1 MRKEIA
7 STENTRRIQKAL
19 ANLEA
24 RLKDAEIMG
33 LGLIYGQPGLGKT
46 MTVERY
52 CVQAYRQERV
62 LVAWVRAKGIWT
74 ESSMLQDILE
84 SLGISARKYR
94 KDIMFRQVIE
104 ALMTEPA
111 MILID
116 EIDSI
121 AESRKLIGLLK
132 DIHDMTSCA
141 IAMIGEER
149 VDGLL
154 RRYHSFYNRLNRD
167 ALVYLTGHTADDV
180 TKVIRKRCE
189 VAVSQE
195 VCDEIHRSVGKKS
208 MRSVIDRIREIEAF
222 AATNQIKQF
231 GMGDYQAMLVN
242 KKAGSNTGQQPV
254 QIQGERPTMLG
265 VVNG

>member
-19 ANLEA
+19 SNLET
-24 RLKDAEIMG
+24 RLKDPEIMG

-74 ESSMLQDILE
+74 EASMLHDILE
-84 SLGISARKYR
+84 ALGIAARKYR
-94 KDIMFRQVIE
+94 KDVMLREIID
-104 ALMTEPA
+104 ALNTEPA

-116 EIDSI
+116 EIDAI
-121 AESRKLIGLLK
+121 AEKKDLVRILK

-149 VDGLL
+149 VEGLL
-154 RRYHSFYNRLNRD
+154 RRYQSFYNRLNLD

-180 TKVIRKRCE
+180 TKVIRKRCD
-189 VAVSQE
+189 VAVAQE

-222 AATNQIKQF
+222 AATNSIKQF
-231 GMGDYQAMLVN
+231 GMADYQAMLVN
-242 KKAGSNTGQQPV
+242 KKSGQ
-254 QIQGERPTMLG
+254 IERPSNAVMADRPSLG

>member
-1 MRKEIA
+1 MKKEIA

-19 ANLEA
+19 SNLEA
-24 RLKDAEIMG
+24 RLKDPEIMG

-84 SLGISARKYR
+84 ALGISARKYR
-94 KDIMFRQVIE
+94 KDVMFRQVIE
-104 ALMTEPA
+104 ALNTEPA

-116 EIDSI
+116 EIDAI
-121 AESRKLIGLLK
+121 AGNGALIRVLK

-154 RRYHSFYNRLNRD
+154 RRYQSFYNRLNHD
-167 ALVYLTGHTADDV
+167 AVVYLTGHTADDV

-189 VAVSQE
+189 VPVTQE
-195 VCDEIHRSVGKKS
+195 VADEIHRSVGKKS

-222 AATNQIKQF
+222 AVTNSIKQF
-231 GMGDYQAMLVN
+231 GIADYQAMLMN
-242 KKAGSNTGQQPV
+242 KKAGSV
-254 QIQGERPTMLG
+254 ERPSALPITDRPALG

>member
-1 MRKEIA
+1 MKKEIA

-19 ANLEA
+19 FNLEA
-24 RLKDAEIMG
+24 RLRDSEIMG

-84 SLGISARKYR
+84 ALGISARKYR

-104 ALMTEPA
+104 ALNSEPA

-116 EIDSI
+116 EIDAI

-132 DIHDMTSCA
+132 DIHDMTACA
-141 IAMIGEER
+141 ITMIGEER

-180 TKVIRKRCE
+180 TKVIKKRCE
-189 VAVSQE
+189 ITVSQE
-195 VCDEIHRSVGKKS
+195 VCDEIHRAVGKKS
-208 MRSVIDRIREIEAF
+208 MRSVIDRIREMEAF
-222 AATNQIKQF
+222 AATNSIKQF
-231 GMGDYQAMLVN
+231 GMTEYQAMLVN
-242 KKAGSNTGQQPV
+242 KKSGQ
-254 QIQGERPTMLG
+254 IERPSNAVMSDRPSLG

>member
-19 ANLEA
+19 SNLEA
-24 RLKDAEIMG
+24 RLKDSEIMG

-74 ESSMLQDILE
+74 EPSMLQDILE
-84 SLGISARKYR
+84 ALGISARKYR
-94 KDIMFRQVIE
+94 KDIMFRQIIE
-104 ALMTEPA
+104 ALNTEPA

-116 EIDSI
+116 EIDAI
-121 AESRKLIGLLK
+121 AGNGALIRVIK

-154 RRYHSFYNRLNRD
+154 RRYHSFYNRLNQD

-180 TKVIRKRCE
+180 TKVVRKRCD

-222 AATNQIKQF
+222 AATNSIKQF
-231 GMGDYQAMLVN
+231 GIGDYQAMLLN
-242 KKAGSNTGQQPV
+242 KKSGQ
-254 QIQGERPTMLG
+254 IERPSTAVMSDRPSLG